1 MYLRTTKRRNAD
13 GSEVSYYQLA
23 ENTWDAS
30 RRCAVAKVVHNFGRA
45 DQVDGDMLRRLAK
58 SILRVFGG
66 EDLTTTGV
74 SGDVRI
80 RDTRTYGGVYV
91 LGSLWKE
98 LGIDTVLLER
108 DTQGFA
114 EEAGKDTTEEAAR
127 TFERALFLMV
137 ANRCLSPCSKL
148 YCWEQWLRE
157 EVFLPSAQ
165 DLELHHLYLAMDF
178 FEKHK
183 AVVEK
188 AIYFKMADLMN
199 ADVDLIFYDTTSL
212 HFEIDEEDED
222 EIVCQKLSRAYEP
235 QRKRGHSKNGRT
247 DAPQI
252 VVGLAVTRDGLPV
265 RSWVFSGETSDVTTV
280 EKVKEDLRGWRLGR
294 CVFVGDA
301 GMNSEENR
309 RKLALGNGKYILASR
324 MRAGDEVTND
334 VLARQGRYKPVRDN
348 LRVKE
353 VTVGDGERRR
363 RYVVCHNPTEEK
375 RQRQHRAKVIKELE
389 AELATLRTRDDGK
402 LSQRARELTT
412 SGRYGKYLRETE
424 RGGLLVSRAAIHDE
438 ERYDGK
444 WVITS
449 NDDTLTPE
457 DLALGYKQLLRVEAC
472 WRQLKSGLK
481 MRPVFHYRPWRIQAH
496 ISIAVLALLLERIA
510 EIRTGET
517 WRNLAARLE
526 KIQVVE
532 YDRGEAR
539 IQQTTE
545 VRPEA
550 VELLRKLKVALPP
563 KIHSVAPVPPEAPA
577 LPGSTDRSDGLDG
590 AAPEVGA
597 DALPPSD
604 APAPPA
610 SAPATPTAP
619 LLGEP
624 GPAPDEPAPTA

>member
-66 EDLTTTGV
+66 EEPSATGV
-74 SGDVRI
+74 PGDVRI

-91 LGSLWKE
+91 LEALWKE
-98 LGIDTVLLER
+98 IGIDTVLLER
-108 DTQGFA
+108 DARDFVEHA
-114 EEAGKDTTEEAAR
+114 EKDTTEEAAR

-222 EIVCQKLSRAYEP
+222 ETVCKRLARTYEP

-402 LSQRARELTT
+402 LSQRARELIT

-424 RGGLLVSRAAIHDE
+424 RGELLVSRAAIHDE

-472 WRQLKSGLK
+472 WRQMKSGLK
-481 MRPVFHYRPWRIQAH
+481 MRPVFHYRPWRIRAH

-517 WRNLAARLE
+517 WRNLADRLE

-550 VELLRKLKVALPP
+550 VELLQKLKVALPP
-563 KIHSVAPVPPEAPA
+563 KIHSVAPVPPDAPA
-577 LPGSTDRSDGLDG
+577 QPGFADRGDRLDG
-590 AAPEVGA
+590 AAPEA
-597 DALPPSD
+597 SAEPPPRGD
-604 APAPPA
+604 APPPPA
-610 SAPATPTAP
+610 SAPATATAP
-619 LLGEP
+619 LP
-624 GPAPDEPAPTA
+624 GGPVPAPDEPAPTA

>member
-13 GSEVSYYQLA
+13 GSEIRYYQLA
-23 ENTWDAS
+23 ENAWDAA
-30 RRCAVAKVVHNFGRA
+30 RGCAVAKVVYNFGRA
-45 DQVDGDMLRRLAK
+45 DQVDGDKLRRLAK

-66 EDLTTTGV
+66 EEPSTTGV
-74 SGDVRI
+74 PGDVRI
-80 RDTRTYGGVYV
+80 RDTRAYGGVYV
-91 LGSLWKE
+91 VEALWKE

-108 DTQGFA
+108 G
-114 EEAGKDTTEEAAR
+114 AGDVADDTTLEAAK

-137 ANRCLSPCSKL
+137 ANRCLSPYSKL

-157 EVFLPSAQ
+157 DVFLPSAQ
-165 DLELHHLYLAMDF
+165 ELQLHHLYLAMDF

-183 AVVEK
+183 AAVEK

-212 HFEIDEEDED
+212 HFEIDEEDEV
-222 EIVCQKLSRAYEP
+222 ERTKLARTYAP
-235 QRKRGHSKNGRT
+235 LRKRGHSKNGRT

-301 GMNSEENR
+301 GMNSEDNR
-309 RKLALGNGKYILASR
+309 RKLGLGNGKYILASR
-324 MRAGDEVTND
+324 MRAGDEVTKD
-334 VLARQGRYKPVRDN
+334 VLARPGRYKPVRDN

-353 VTVGDGERRR
+353 VIVGDGERRR
-363 RYVVCHNPTEEK
+363 RYVVCHNPAEEK
-375 RQRQHRAKVIKELE
+375 RQREHRAKVIKELE
-389 AELATLRTRDDGK
+389 AELATMQTRADGK
-402 LSQRARELTT
+402 LSQRARELST
-412 SGRYGKYLRETE
+412 SGRYGKYVRETE
-424 RGGLLVSRAAIHDE
+424 RGALRVDHAAIHEE

-444 WVITS
+444 WVVTS

-472 WRQLKSGLK
+472 WRQLKLGLK

-496 ISIAVLALLLERIA
+496 VGIAVLALLLERVA

-517 WRNLAARLE
+517 WRNLTASLE

-563 KIHSVAPVPPEAPA
+563 KLHSIDPIPD
-577 LPGSTDRSDGLDG
+577 SS
-590 AAPEVGA
+590 AAPGTVDTAAG
-597 DALPPSD
+597 S
-604 APAPPA
+604 
-610 SAPATPTAP
+610 SAVAATTPKKP
-619 LLGEP
+619 KK
-624 GPAPDEPAPTA
+624 PAPTA